1 MSKRLTAARK
11 RRHRARMRT
20 FETPLPPPMEQDY
33 EQNTQRTRS
42 DRRD

>member
-20 FETPLPPPMEQDY
+20 FETPTRPPMEQDY
-33 EQNTQRTRS
+33 EQNTQRTRP
-42 DRRD
+42 DWRD